1 MNKLKTRNYDKS
13 IPNNDL
19 IFVINSLD
27 QADKKQFSYQCPYLA
42 LADVL
47 GFNTAYNV
55 KNFPSLFGR
64 LSVKKMLLCNG
75 INIKLANL
83 IWLMLEHGY
92 TLKQISI
99 EIRKK
104 YGY

>member
-1 MNKLKTRNYDKS
+1 MTKLKIRNNES
-13 IPNNDL
+13 ITNNDL

-47 GFNTAYNV
+47 GYNTSFNV

-64 LSVKKMLLCNG
+64 LSVRKMLQSNG
-75 INIKLANL
+75 INIKLADQ
-83 IWLMLEHGY
+83 IYVMLE
-92 TLKQISI
+92 
-99 EIRKK
+99 
-104 YGY
+104 YGYSLHEISMDMRARYGY

>member
-1 MNKLKTRNYDKS
+1 MTKLKIRNNES
-13 IPNNDL
+13 ITNNDL

-47 GFNTAYNV
+47 GYNTSFNV

-64 LSVKKMLLCNG
+64 LSVRKMLQTNG
-75 INIKLANL
+75 INIKLANQ
-83 IWLMLEHGY
+83 IYVMLE
-92 TLKQISI
+92 
-99 EIRKK
+99 
-104 YGY
+104 YGYSLREISMDMRHRYGY